1 MNSALLG
8 SRKKTR
14 ILDEVLGPDASWARL
29 SHGELFRTEDDQHT
43 GPSAPQL
50 VTPSSMRPITT
61 SRMSPETAPTTT
73 GGSISPDGPPAA
85 ARRLTIRMD
94 ATPQQARIA
103 AGMLASPTSDQQLE
117 AAVVAM
123 VAVSTEGEVLE
134 TAGMM
139 MAMFQDPTEPEV
151 VAAEEASLT
160 VITTRQPMVQ
170 ETGDVAGSAA
180 ATSTEASPTS
190 RKILRL
196 C

>member
-1 MNSALLG
+1 
-8 SRKKTR
+8 
-14 ILDEVLGPDASWARL
+14 
-29 SHGELFRTEDDQHT
+29 
-43 GPSAPQL
+43 
-50 VTPSSMRPITT
+50 
-61 SRMSPETAPTTT
+61 MSPETAPTTT

-139 MAMFQDPTEPEV
+139 MAMLQDPTEPEV
-151 VAAEEASLT
+151 VVAEEASLT

-170 ETGDVAGSAA
+170 ETGNAAGSAA